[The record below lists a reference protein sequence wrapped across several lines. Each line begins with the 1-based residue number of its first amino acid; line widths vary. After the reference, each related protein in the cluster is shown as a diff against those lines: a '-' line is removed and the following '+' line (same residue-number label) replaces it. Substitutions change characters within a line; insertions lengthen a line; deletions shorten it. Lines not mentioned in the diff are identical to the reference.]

1 MEFRDL
7 KIQYQNLKTQIDGAI
22 SKVCSDTDF
31 ISGTAVEELEKQ
43 LASYVGTRH
52 CITCGNG
59 TDALVLSLMAWGV
72 GPGDAVFVP
81 DFTFFASGEAPA
93 FLGAVPVFVDVERD
107 TFNISVQALE
117 EAVLYTINNTD
128 LVPKV
133 IIAVDLFGQPADYP
147 EIRKIADK
155 YNLLVLE
162 DAAQGFGGA
171 IGNKKACSFGDISTT
186 SFFPAK
192 PLGCYGDGGAV
203 FTNNDSWAEIIR
215 SLCVHGKGSSKYDNV
230 HIGMNSRLDTIQA
243 AVLLVKLEQFKKSEL
258 KQVNQ
263 VAEWYSIG
271 LNEVVVIPY
280 IEKDYYS
287 SWAQYTVICK
297 NNIERQYLQQKLKE
311 QFIPTM
317 VYYAKGMHEQK
328 AFTKKCILLA
338 DYNNTMY
345 LKDRVLSLPV
355 SPYMDKIQIEI
366 IVNKILEYYKNQD
379 KSQISEKININ
390 LSCRAGLDDGRRY

>member
-1 MEFRDL
+1 MEFRGL
-7 KIQYQNLKTQIDGAI
+7 KAQYQNLKTQIDSAI
-22 SKVCSDTDF
+22 SRVCSEAAF
-31 ISGTAVEELEKQ
+31 ISGTEVGELEKQ
-43 LASYVGTRH
+43 LATYVGARH

-59 TDALVLSLMAWGV
+59 TDALILALMAWGI

-93 FLGAVPVFVDVERD
+93 FLGAVPVFVDVEKD
-107 TFNISVQALE
+107 TFNISVNALE
-117 EAVLYTINNTD
+117 EAVIYTINNTN
-128 LVPKV
+128 LNPKV

-203 FTNNDSWAEIIR
+203 FTDNDSWAEIIR

-230 HIGMNSRLDTIQA
+230 RIGMNSRLDTVQA
-243 AVLLVKLEQFKKSEL
+243 AVLLVKLEQFKKNEL

-263 VAEWYSIG
+263 VAEWYSIR

-280 IEKDYYS
+280 IKKGYYS
-287 SWAQYTVICK
+287 SWAQYTIMCK
-297 NNIERQYLQQKLKE
+297 NSIERKYLQQKLKKHA
-311 QFIPTM
+311 IPTM

-328 AFTKKCILLA
+328 AFTTKSILLA

-345 LKDRVLSLPV
+345 LKDRVLSLPIY
-355 SPYMDKIQIEI
+355 PYMDKMQTEI
-366 IVNKILEYYKNQD
+366 IIKSILEFFKD
-379 KSQISEKININ
+379 
-390 LSCRAGLDDGRRY
+390 